1 MFFYIKHYIE
11 KNYSS
16 SNPLKRE
23 QALALA
29 YISFALLIGFSIMFV
44 LHSFFSKSFSSDWY
58 QVFLGI
64 SLAAITHGLVLSG
77 YYLISAYLLNF
88 LGLIVITFI
97 LFISDSK
104 FSFPST
110 ILYGFIIILISLVF
124 LGKIISMITTLVL
137 CLVVYSYKSL
147 SNSNVE
153 VIPYE
158 HLIDYIISFCFTY
171 VVAIMAHN
179 ILQKATQ
186 TAELENKQSKKQ
198 FEKIQKL
205 TLSISKSSKTLLA
218 MSSELTKSSNSL
230 AGSASSQ
237 ANLVEELSATIEQ
250 STSKLKIS
258 EKLTQEQDSI
268 VTEMIQLQDEL
279 TQKINSQEKFFSSSD
294 VVLKNLT
301 KKGNQTL
308 ADFNKLQDNIQKIL
322 EVSRKITGITGIITN
337 IAKQTNLLS
346 LNAAIEAARAGEAG
360 TGFSVV
366 ASEIFKLA
374 EQIQNSIR
382 GVDSL
387 IQENNEQIQII
398 TEKVNLSNLVLKELV
413 SEIQKVNNIM
423 NEVHEKQKDQIQAN
437 KESNEKSVQ
446 VKQRS
451 EEIRKAMS
459 EIYRGS
465 EEIRKAIKEISSSSS
480 LALVGSQEIQKF
492 SSHLQALAEEISSEL
507 NEIET

>member
-16 SNPLKRE
+16 SPTTQKELSLL
-23 QALALA
+23 LAL
-29 YISFALLIGFSIMFV
+29 ISGVLVLGFSFLLIFRFIFAENV
-44 LHSFFSKSFSSDWY
+44 QWY
-58 QVFLGI
+58 GV
-64 SLAAITHGLVLSG
+64 SLAIIITGLSHILVLSG
-77 YYLISAYLLNF
+77 YYLLSAYIGCIFGLVGISLILLF
-88 LGLIVITFI
+88 GEYPVTGI
-97 LFISDSK
+97 
-104 FSFPST
+104 PST
-110 ILYGFIIILISLVF
+110 IVFGFVLIGISLMFTEKWTTLFITLTFCLVIVLYKILAIQKGIIIST
-124 LGKIISMITTLVL
+124 KIITDVIVALL
-137 CLVVYSYKSL
+137 FSYFVSIL
-147 SNSNVE
+147 SK
-153 VIPYE
+153 
-158 HLIDYIISFCFTY
+158 
-171 VVAIMAHN
+171 N

-186 TAELENKQSKKQ
+186 TGELETQKSKKQ
-198 FEKIQKL
+198 FEKIQRL
-205 TLSISKSSKTLLA
+205 AFSISKSSKTLLS
-218 MSSELTKSSNSL
+218 MSSELTKSSHSL
-230 AGSASSQ
+230 ASSASSQ

-451 EEIRKAMS
+451 EEIRKAIS
-459 EIYRGS
+459 EIYIGS

-492 SSHLQALAEEISSEL
+492 SSHLQALVEEISSEL
-507 NEIET
+507 NEIEI